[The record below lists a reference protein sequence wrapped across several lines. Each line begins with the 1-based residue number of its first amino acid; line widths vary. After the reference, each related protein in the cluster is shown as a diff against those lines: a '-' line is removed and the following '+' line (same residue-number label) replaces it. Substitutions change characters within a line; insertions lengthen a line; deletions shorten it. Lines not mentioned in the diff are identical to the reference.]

1 MAGETGARPDV
12 QIREDTLDENDESFS
27 VNLSGGGGATITT
40 GTATTTITDDDAE
53 VSVGTVS
60 DFTVTEGNANTAD
73 APITVTLAAP
83 SGKTVTVPYAT
94 APLSATEG
102 TDYEQKSGNYVFA
115 PGDVSETI
123 IFKVKG
129 DTLFEQDEK
138 FSVVLTDPVNGAPGP
153 DMRGEVTITDD
164 ESAPIPT
171 LSSPLVFEGNSGLTD
186 LVFEATLAAPHPA
199 VTFNFRTMT
208 DGTTTAN
215 SSDFDAV
222 SGSKVF
228 PANSTTTATKVPI
241 TIKVKG
247 DLIDEIDETLKLEL
261 VNPTTDVVV
270 RTATGTIRNDDNNS
284 KLSIS
289 DATADEPGTMK
300 FTVTL
305 SSASGRSVGVN
316 WATADGTAA
325 AGVDYTR
332 AAAPSTSPR
341 ESSKTIDVAVLG
353 DQTNEE
359 NETLK
364 VVLSGPSGMPGGN
377 LLDRRGTERSSTR
390 TRRRPFR
397 SATDRPRR
405 AGRDFRSR

>member
-1 MAGETGARPDV
+1 M
-12 QIREDTLDENDESFS
+12 
-27 VNLSGGGGATITT
+27 
-40 GTATTTITDDDAE
+40 
-53 VSVGTVS
+53 
-60 DFTVTEGNANTAD
+60 
-73 APITVTLAAP
+73 
-83 SGKTVTVPYAT
+83 
-94 APLSATEG
+94 
-102 TDYEQKSGNYVFA
+102 
-115 PGDVSETI
+115 
-123 IFKVKG
+123 
-129 DTLFEQDEK
+129 
-138 FSVVLTDPVNGAPGP
+138 LTDPVNGAPGP

-305 SSASGRSVGVN
+305 APASGRSVGVN

-325 AGVDYTR
+325 AGADYTSGSGTLNF
-332 AAAPSTSPR
+332 APGET
-341 ESSKTIDVAVLG
+341 SKTIDVAVLG

-364 VVLSGPSGMPGGN
+364 VVLSGATGIPGGN
-377 LLDRRGTERSSTR
+377 LLDGQGDGTIVDKNAPPSLSISDPIAREGQGASFTVTLAGTTLRTVTVGFSTGDGTATAGSDYVARTGSLSFAPGEKSKTISVTVLDDAAAEATETFSVTLGDPVNATITKSRGVASIEASDQVATPNPGTNPARTQAR
-390 TRRRPFR
+390 TRAPTRARTRIRP
-397 SATDRPRR
+397 SPDRPPCSCP
-405 AGRDFRSR
+405 G